1 MAQFTNKNLRDAEIA
16 LRKVVADEFYYDHD
30 LAMKCDQL
38 VIQIQEMAKQI
49 PLDIELLWSEPA
61 FMSDEERGEFT
72 EYEFSQSGDCI
83 VGGKL

>member
-38 VIQIQEMAKQI
+38 AKQI
-49 PLDIELLWSEPA
+49 KELADQVPPQQA
-61 FMSDEERGEFT
+61 
-72 EYEFSQSGDCI
+72 
-83 VGGKL
+83 KL